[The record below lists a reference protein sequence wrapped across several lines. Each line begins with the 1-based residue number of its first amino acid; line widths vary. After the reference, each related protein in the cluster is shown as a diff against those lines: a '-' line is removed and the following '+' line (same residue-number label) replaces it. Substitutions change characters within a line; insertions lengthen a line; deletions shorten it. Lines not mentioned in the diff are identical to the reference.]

1 MSFES
6 KFLEKLRRKNTR
18 TVTKEASA
26 DLLKQIILGN
36 LIAMRM
42 VNEYKDITKIEIPG
56 LEGTVKIK
64 IHIRKEAS

>member
-18 TVTKEASA
+18 VITKEASA
-26 DLLKQIILGN
+26 ETLNQIIIGWLGT
-36 LIAMRM
+36 MRL
-42 VNEYKDITKIEIPG
+42 VDEWKDITKIEIPG
-56 LEGTVKIK
+56 LEGKVKIK